1 MEHGLFKDCLNWG
14 YQNFLE
20 YKGKLK
26 VDLGVGRFWT
36 LNEVIYVKIHLIK
49 IYKILKICG

>member
-1 MEHGLFKDCLNWG
+1 MGDGLFKDCLKWG

-20 YKGKLK
+20 YEGKLK

-36 LNEVIYVKIHLIK
+36 LNEAIYVKMHLIK
-49 IYKILKICG
+49 ICKILKICG